1 MTNDCKHYSDFIII
15 ISYYI
20 SMKKKCPPGVFCIEN
35 ITMGF
40 IAFIIVIVIYFLY
53 STLTKRT
60 EYESKERK
68 YSRGNF
74 DQRPQ
79 RLGLIP
85 RFPNVPYNNNNL
97 APPVPG
103 DVLLNPYIPPLSDER
118 YFLPQINVIP
128 PGTVPINISTN
139 VGAVDTNYRQVGI
152 LNPTNKPNK
161 DNVLPLMGR
170 PVFTNRDKWQY
181 YTIGNQYNSVKLPII
196 VKGRSGLN
204 EYGVD
209 RLYNG
214 DTIYIEGLNDVYRAT
229 IYDNDTIKYL
239 PFI

>member
-1 MTNDCKHYSDFIII
+1 
-15 ISYYI
+15 
-20 SMKKKCPPGVFCIEN
+20 MKKKCPPGVICIEN

-40 IAFIIVIVIYFLY
+40 IAFIIMIIIYFLY
-53 STLTKRT
+53 STLTKQSDNNVSNEKTPNYGDLDNR
-60 EYESKERK
+60 ELPS
-68 YSRGNF
+68 
-74 DQRPQ
+74 

-85 RFPNVPYNNNNL
+85 RFPNFPYNNNNL

-103 DVLLNPYIPPLSDER
+103 DVLLNPYIPPLRDER
-118 YFLPQINVIP
+118 YFLPQINLIP
-128 PGTVPINISTN
+128 PGTIPINISTN

-170 PVFTNRDKWQY
+170 PIFTNRDKWQY
-181 YTIGNQYNSVKLPII
+181 YTIGNQFNSVKLPII
-196 VKGRSGLN
+196 VKGKSGLN

-209 RLYNG
+209 KLFNG
-214 DTIYIEGLNDVYRAT
+214 DTIYIEGLNDVYRVT